1 MRWRKKRGNFET
13 SQFFDSIDSFSYCLC
28 SNREGLIILYFAI
41 LINRFRKFTVSRKI
55 TNMNSYLALL
65 FNFDRLQGFL
75 VKLQYTK
82 VSELLVRN
90 AVFYYG
96 IKILQPITIQNIHR
110 WLINRFS
117 ISHWKSLLL
126 KKSWNIALNFEKWH
140 QNVLYVKLFS
150 VIDKVRSEISPAVS
164 ENGLTPVEKHL
175 WPFVKTRLSSRWADL
190 LIYFDNKRVFS
201 FFPVLDMTLK
211 GFKV

>member
-1 MRWRKKRGNFET
+1 
-13 SQFFDSIDSFSYCLC
+13 
-28 SNREGLIILYFAI
+28 
-41 LINRFRKFTVSRKI
+41 
-55 TNMNSYLALL
+55 MNSYLALL

-126 KKSWNIALNFEKWH
+126 KKS
-140 QNVLYVKLFS
+140 
-150 VIDKVRSEISPAVS
+150 
-164 ENGLTPVEKHL
+164 
-175 WPFVKTRLSSRWADL
+175 
-190 LIYFDNKRVFS
+190 
-201 FFPVLDMTLK
+201 
-211 GFKV
+211 